1 VDYAKPHAYTSTM
14 QPNERLRELEART
27 SRLPAGARRDQIVA
41 EAAVLFAHR
50 GYHGTSMQ
58 DIAERVG
65 MLKGSLYAHVANKE
79 EILLEIV
86 STAARLFTDAVRP
99 IMLGD
104 DVPAAKLRAALS
116 AHLGVIAGNRA
127 EATVFL
133 FEWRHLDGQ
142 PLRWFQEVRERYEV
156 MWDTLVDAVQE
167 ADVLPNTVEPRTVV
181 RLILSAAA
189 GACHWAPESP
199 DTGAQFLADALADL
213 LLGRAADWP
222 MQSLRDL

>member
-1 VDYAKPHAYTSTM
+1 M
-14 QPNERLRELEART
+14 QPNERLADLEGRP
-27 SRLPAGARRDQIVA
+27 SRVPAGGRRDQIVV
-41 EAAVLFAHR
+41 EAAALFADR

-58 DIAERVG
+58 DIAEQVG

-99 IMLGD
+99 IVLSD
-104 DVPAAKLRAALS
+104 DAPAAKFRAALS
-116 AHLGVIAGNRA
+116 AHLGVIAGSRA

-142 PLRWFQEVRERYEV
+142 PLRWFREVRERYEA
-156 MWDTLVDAVQE
+156 MWDSLVGAAQG
-167 ADVLPNTVEPRTVV
+167 ADLLPHTVEPRTIV

-199 DTGAQFLADALADL
+199 DPKTQPLAEALADL
-213 LLGRAADWP
+213 LLDRPTA
-222 MQSLRDL
+222 